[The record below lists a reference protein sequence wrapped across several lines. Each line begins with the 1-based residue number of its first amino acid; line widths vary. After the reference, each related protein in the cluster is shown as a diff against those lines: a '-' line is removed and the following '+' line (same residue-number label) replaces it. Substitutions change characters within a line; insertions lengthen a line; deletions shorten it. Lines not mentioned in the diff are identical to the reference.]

1 MGSWSGR
8 RAACLLAVVLTLS
21 ACSRGGEVPAG
32 DLQQS
37 VRDGLATEGVEL
49 RSVTCPSGV
58 ASRLGASVVCQV
70 EFWEE
75 DALGEPV
82 DRVRIVVTSV
92 EGDQVRYRLEPLA
105 VGVAD
110 DAEAPSPAP

>member
-8 RAACLLAVVLTLS
+8 RAAGLLAVVLTLA
-21 ACSRGGEVPAG
+21 ACSRGEVPAG

-58 ASRLGASVVCQV
+58 ASQLGASVVCQV

-75 DALGEPV
+75 NALGEPV